1 MEIKEKL
8 LKIVNSNYRVPLI
21 FYQLE
26 DLIITMLEDY
36 AKQQGKKFLVTNQDS
51 RKFYDGIFEDGI
63 DDLNDKIAVK
73 IKIFR
78 RPSMLLHRLYDT
90 VGRYSMQG
98 SDFDTVLLIVVNDVP
113 PSILSKIEDKK
124 ENIKFDLKIWDIN
137 KLEDIFKQN
146 EDLFNDLYS
155 NLDKN
160 LLKNTVNQALRT
172 SSDDVLRK
180 KEEHLKK
187 LKIEYDNDNLVLFL
201 GAGASHDAKIAT
213 WDTLIIDLLIELI
226 DKELVKND
234 IQMEDHYKEI
244 IATELSKQNGASPL
258 LQTRFIRTGMSEDF
272 GELVRKILYKNS
284 INSSELLN
292 QIGQLC
298 IPNRGKVGVQAIVN
312 YNFDDLIEK
321 TLARL
326 DIRYR
331 SIYDEGMIPNSAELG
346 IYHVHGFLPQEIGD
360 YDNLENTLLVFSEE
374 GYHKL
379 VLESYNWANITQ
391 INFLITHTCVFI
403 GLSLTDPN
411 LRRLLEIVAQK
422 NINNDNQPK
431 HYAVLRRSTF
441 TNYQEIESIRSF
453 EKVNQSLQEAYY
465 QELGLNIIWVDD
477 FEEIPDILKSIKGKH
492 TFIKE
497 RKN

>member
-8 LKIVNSNYRVPLI
+8 LDLVNSNYRVPQV
-21 FYQLE
+21 FYGLE
-26 DLIITMLEDY
+26 NLIITMLEDY
-36 AKQQGKKFLVTNQDS
+36 AKQQGKKFLVSNQD
-51 RKFYDGIFEDGI
+51 RRILYDGMFEDGI
-63 DDLNDKIAVK
+63 DDIDKKIAVE

-78 RPSMLLHRLYDT
+78 RPSILLNRLYDT
-90 VGRYSMQG
+90 VGRYSMRG
-98 SDFDTVLLIVVNDVP
+98 SDFDTLLLIIVNDIP
-113 PSILSKIEDKK
+113 ASILSRIEKEK
-124 ENIKFDLKIWDIN
+124 ENIKFDLQIWDIN

-160 LLKNTVNQALRT
+160 LLKNTVNQALKT

-187 LKIEYDNDNLVLFL
+187 LKIEYDKDNIVLFL
-201 GAGASHDAKIAT
+201 GAGASYDAKIAT
-213 WDTLIIDLLIELI
+213 WDTLITDLLIELI
-226 DKELVKND
+226 DKELAEND
-234 IQMEDHYKEI
+234 IQMENQYKKI

-258 LQTRFIRTGMSEDF
+258 LQTRFIRTGMPENF

-284 INSSELLN
+284 LNSSDLLN

-321 TLARL
+321 SLDRL

-331 SIYDEGMIPNSAELG
+331 SIYDEGMIPNSSELG
-346 IYHVHGFLPQEIGD
+346 IYHVHGFLPQETGD

-391 INFLITHTCVFI
+391 INFLTTHTCVFI

-422 NINNDNQPK
+422 NINNDDQPK
-431 HYAVLRRSTF
+431 HYAVLKRSTF
-441 TNYQEIESIRSF
+441 KNYQDIESIRSF
-453 EKVNQSLQEAYY
+453 EKVNQSLQEVYY

-477 FEEIPDILKSIKGKH
+477 FKEIPNILKSIKG
-492 TFIKE
+492 
-497 RKN
+497 

>member
-8 LKIVNSNYRVPLI
+8 LEIVNSNYRVPLV

-36 AKQQGKKFLVTNQDS
+36 AKQQGKKFLVTNQDPS
-51 RKFYDGIFEDGI
+51 KRYDGMFEEGI
-63 DDLNDKIAVK
+63 DDLNEKIAVD

-78 RPSMLLHRLYDT
+78 RPSILLHRLYDT

-98 SDFDTVLLIVVNDVP
+98 PDFDTLLLVVANDVP
-113 PSILSKIEDKK
+113 PSMLSRIEEEKK
-124 ENIKFDLKIWDIN
+124 NIKFDLKIWDIN

-146 EDLFNDLYS
+146 EDLFNNLYS
-155 NLDKN
+155 NLDTN
-160 LLKNTVNQALRT
+160 LLKNTVNQALKT
-172 SSDDVLRK
+172 SSDDELRK
-180 KEEHLKK
+180 REEYLKK

-201 GAGASHDAKIAT
+201 GAGASYDAKIAT
-213 WDTLIIDLLIELI
+213 WNTLITDLLIELI
-226 DKELVKND
+226 DKELAKND
-234 IQMEDHYKEI
+234 IQMENHYKEI
-244 IATELSKQNGASPL
+244 IATEISKQNGASPL
-258 LQTRFIRTGMSEDF
+258 LQTRFIRTGMPENF

-284 INSSELLN
+284 LNSSDLLN

-298 IPNRGKVGVQAIVN
+298 IPNRGKIGVQAIVN

-321 TLARL
+321 SLDRL

-331 SIYDEGMIPNSAELG
+331 SIYDEGMIPNSSELG
-346 IYHVHGFLPQEIGD
+346 IYHVHGFLPQEPND
-360 YDNLENTLLVFSEE
+360 YDDQENTLLVFSEE

-379 VLESYNWANITQ
+379 ILESYNWANITQ
-391 INFLITHTCVFI
+391 INFLMTHTCVFI

-422 NINNDNQPK
+422 NINNDDQPK
-431 HYAVLRRSTF
+431 HYAVLKRPTF
-441 TNYQEIESIRSF
+441 KNYENIESIRSF

-465 QELGLNIIWVDD
+465 QELGLNIIWVDNFKD
-477 FEEIPDILKSIKGKH
+477 IPDILKSIKD
-492 TFIKE
+492 
-497 RKN
+497 